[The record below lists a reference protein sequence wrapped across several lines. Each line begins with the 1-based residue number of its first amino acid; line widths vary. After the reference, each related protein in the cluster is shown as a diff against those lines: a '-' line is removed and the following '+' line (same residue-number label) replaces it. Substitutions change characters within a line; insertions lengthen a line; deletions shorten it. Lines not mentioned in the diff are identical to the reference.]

1 MILQAERFQTV
12 IGGKPVG
19 LYTLRNARGM
29 EASIT
34 NYGARILQVLVP
46 DRAGQLGDVVL
57 GYDSIE
63 QVRAGLASMGAF
75 IGRFA
80 NRIAG
85 GRFTLDGQEHQL
97 ALNNG
102 PNSLH
107 GGKDGSRFQVFAARQ
122 LSPSSVE
129 MTYVFRD
136 GEESYPG
143 TLPLRVVYSV
153 TDANELMVEFAAVAV
168 DRATVVNLTSHAYFN
183 LSGRPEPIHG
193 HVLTIDADRVLEVD
207 ATAIPTGRMF
217 DVEDTPFDFRARTP
231 IGAGIGRDHP
241 QLRLAGG
248 YAYVLDRGAQGGLQ
262 RAATAFDPGSGRV
275 MEVWTTEPSLQFY
288 SFNAL
293 DPTAS
298 DQGKGG
304 ALYKPWSALCLEP
317 QRYPDAPNR
326 PEFPSTVLR
335 PGEWHAG
342 QMAYRFSAQ

>member
-1 MILQAERFQTV
+1 MTLRAERFQAV

-46 DRAGQLGDVVL
+46 DRAGQLGDMVL

-129 MTYVFRD
+129 MTHVFRD

-153 TDANELMVEFAAVAV
+153 TDENELVIEFAAVAV
-168 DRATVVNLTSHAYFN
+168 GRATVANLTSHAYFN

-217 DVEDTPFDFRARTP
+217 DVEGTPFDFRTPTP
-231 IGAGIGRDHP
+231 IGAGIGQDHP
-241 QLRLAGG
+241 QLKLAGG
-248 YAYVLDRGAQGGLQ
+248 YDHTYVLRTGSGLQ
-262 RAATAFDPGSGRV
+262 RAAVVHEPVSGRT

-293 DPTAS
+293 DPAAS

-304 ALYKPWSALCLEP
+304 ALYKPRSAFCLEP
-317 QRYPDAPNR
+317 QRYPDAPNHS
-326 PEFPSTVLR
+326 EFPSTVLR

-342 QMAYRFSAQ
+342 QMTYRFST